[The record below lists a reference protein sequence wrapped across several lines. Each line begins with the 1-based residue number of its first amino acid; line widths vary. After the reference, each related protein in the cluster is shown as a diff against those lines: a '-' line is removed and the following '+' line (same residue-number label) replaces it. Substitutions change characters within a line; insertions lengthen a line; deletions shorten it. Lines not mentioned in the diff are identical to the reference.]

1 MLADMSRALEAAE
14 LATQLGTLPGW
25 AGDTTGI
32 RRTYQ
37 AQTFLEGIRLVDGV
51 AEVAEEMD
59 HHPDIDVRWR
69 SVTFALVTHSEG
81 GVTQLDIE
89 LAHRIGALADG
100 LGAV

>member
-1 MLADMSRALEAAE
+1 MSRRLEPAE
-14 LATQLGTLPGW
+14 LAAQLVTLPGW
-25 AGDTTGI
+25 TGDVAGL

-69 SVTFALVTHSEG
+69 SVSFGLVTHSEG
-81 GVTQLDIE
+81 GVTQLDLE
-89 LAHRIGALADG
+89 LAHRIDALAGG
-100 LGAV
+100 LGAT